1 MVIGNFSLVTREKL
15 KDNRAAGVGA
25 RAGWDR
31 VAGGVDGWTEESA
44 ADFSDGLLLTCT
56 ATSHAFQS
64 CPFH

>member
-15 KDNRAAGVGA
+15 KENRGPG
-25 RAGWDR
+25 RGPRGGWDR
-31 VAGGVDGWTEESA
+31 VAGGADGWTEESA
-44 ADFSDGLLLTCT
+44 ADFSDGLLLTCS